1 MLTDDGLARFNPK
14 NVCVGHQFI
23 LATLFPN
30 TVYAATL
37 VIAGPWARLPRG
49 FWEDERRHV
58 RGYWGWSIV
67 GWSGRMRFREADLP
81 APRRR
86 PRKAAF
92 SCHRPG
98 PQGTCGLS

>member
-37 VIAGPWARLPRG
+37 VIAGTLGTPPSGILGGRTAACARVLG
-49 FWEDERRHV
+49 LVYCGLV
-58 RGYWGWSIV
+58 R
-67 GWSGRMRFREADLP
+67 AD
-81 APRRR
+81 
-86 PRKAAF
+86 AF
-92 SCHRPG
+92 SRG
-98 PQGTCGLS
+98 GFAGSSATTS